1 MSAKIVRKKVPD
13 KAKKVKL
20 TDDLIVFG
28 NGDKKDHEKW
38 DANRSKWNFPSP
50 VRCSLFGPNNVG

>member
-38 DANRSKWNFPSP
+38 DAKRSKWNFPSP